1 MEVTLSKVI
10 QCCPGCS
17 VKMSAVRT
25 GVCLSWGFGREWMVW
40 PAELPGNNDDLG
52 TETCSSASWGGRG
65 FLSGY

>member
-25 GVCLSWGFGREWMVW
+25 GVCLSWGAWKRV
-40 PAELPGNNDDLG
+40 DDL
-52 TETCSSASWGGRG
+52 AS
-65 FLSGY
+65 